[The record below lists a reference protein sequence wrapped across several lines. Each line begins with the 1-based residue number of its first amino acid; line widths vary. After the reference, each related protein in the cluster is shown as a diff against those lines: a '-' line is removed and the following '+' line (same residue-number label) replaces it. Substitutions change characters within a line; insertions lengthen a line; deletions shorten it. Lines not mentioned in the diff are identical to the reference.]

1 MEAIKKP
8 ITNIKEF
15 IERDNEE
22 QSKFNEDE
30 LKSQDNFL
38 DGSEWPRVEELDMD
52 EDEEDVGSVEL
63 EGVVSPGTKELQLL
77 SEFVSKIS
85 STLRLDAQNQKADLV
100 SGESK
105 TSMADEAVKEPGV
118 FITTLPKQLSQKKI
132 DFAHIYNSQVVEAAL
147 FPGLDADTTKL
158 PNDIVIGDIILKVVR
173 KFENSSKKMPRKWIK
188 LFCCKSSIQIVSDSF
203 WYIWHHQFNPDDQV
217 QQKLLDRIS
226 NVFVGFFISCK
237 LSSQS
242 KDEFFKIYPNILSI
256 VVWSGFMD
264 SFPKSQKHFGL
275 EFQIIIC
282 DYLAE
287 WIMGIAPV
295 NPWCLEWNLLE
306 SKAIKAE
313 TVKVEP
319 VAPAVNPGIFYILLL
334 ELIMFPS
341 KNDQNEKVEKKEV
354 RLS

>member
-1 MEAIKKP
+1 MEEIKKP
-8 ITNIKEF
+8 ITNIREF

-22 QSKFNEDE
+22 QSKFDQDE
-30 LKSQDNFL
+30 FKSQDDFL
-38 DGSEWPRVEELDMD
+38 GGSEWPRVEELDV
-52 EDEEDVGSVEL
+52 DEEDVGNVEL

-85 STLRLDAQNQKADLV
+85 STLRLDSQNQKSDLV
-100 SGESK
+100 SDESK

-118 FITTLPKQLSQKKI
+118 FITTLPKNSSQKKI
-132 DFAHIYNSQVVEAAL
+132 DFAHIYNSKVVEAAL
-147 FPGLDADTTKL
+147 FPGLDADNTKL
-158 PNDIVIGDIILKVVR
+158 PNDIVIGDIILKVV
-173 KFENSSKKMPRKWIK
+173 KKVENSSKKMSRKWIK

-217 QQKLLDRIS
+217 QIKLLDRIS

-256 VVWSGFMD
+256 VVWSGFID

-275 EFQIIIC
+275 DFQIIIC

-287 WIMGIAPV
+287 WIMGIVPV
-295 NPWCLEWNLLE
+295 NPWCLEWNVLE

-313 TVKVEP
+313 TAKVEP
-319 VAPAVNPGIFYILLL
+319 VVPTVNSGIFKYFI
-334 ELIMFPS
+334 FRAYHVPF
-341 KNDQNEKVEKKEV
+341 KE
-354 RLS
+354 